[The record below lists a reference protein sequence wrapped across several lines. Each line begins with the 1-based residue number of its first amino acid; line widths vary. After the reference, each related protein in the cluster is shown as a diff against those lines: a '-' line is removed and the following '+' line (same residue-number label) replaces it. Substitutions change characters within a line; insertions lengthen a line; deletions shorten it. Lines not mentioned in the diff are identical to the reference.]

1 MKRFLILS
9 FSAGLAFAFS
19 FLLSAPDAR
28 AQKYGNLSKKEAR
41 EIIKRVELESDI
53 FRRSLDNFLDDSP
66 VDGSDRETR
75 YNDRMKEFEKA
86 VDDTKRHFDTGDRY
100 QEGRA
105 RIEELIRA
113 ANPVN
118 EIMRNEDFNEALQ
131 HRWKNIRKDI
141 NRLAK
146 NYDLARLPN

>member
-9 FSAGLAFAFS
+9 FSVGFAFVFS
-19 FLLSAPDAR
+19 FVLSAADAQ

-41 EIIKRVELESDI
+41 QIIKRVELESDI
-53 FRRSLDNFLDDSP
+53 FRRALDDFLDDSSI
-66 VDGSDRETR
+66 DGSNRETR

-86 VDDTKRHFDTGDRY
+86 VDDAKRHFDTGDRY
-100 QEGRA
+100 DEGRM
-105 RIEELIRA
+105 RVEELMRA

-131 HRWKNIRKDI
+131 HRWRNIRKDI

-146 NYDLARLPN
+146 NYDLRRLSD

>member
-9 FSAGLAFAFS
+9 FSVGFVFVFS
-19 FLLSAPDAR
+19 FLLNAADVQ
-28 AQKYGNLSKKEAR
+28 AQKYGNLTKKEAR

-53 FRRSLDNFLDDSP
+53 FRRALDNYLDDSS

-86 VDDTKRHFDTGDRY
+86 VDDAKRHFDTGDRY
-100 QEGRA
+100 QESRA
-105 RIEELIRA
+105 RVDELLRA
-113 ANPVN
+113 ANLVN
-118 EIMRNEDFNEALQ
+118 EIMRREDFNETLQ
-131 HRWKNIRKDI
+131 LRWKNIRKDI

-146 NYDLARLPN
+146 NYDLAKLRG

>member
-9 FSAGLAFAFS
+9 FSVSFAFVFS
-19 FLLSAPDAR
+19 LFLNVGDAK
-28 AQKYGNLSKKEAR
+28 AQKYGNMSKKEAR
-41 EIIKRVELESDI
+41 EIIKRVEVESDI
-53 FRRSLDNFLDDSP
+53 FRRTLDDYLDDSSL
-66 VDGSDRETR
+66 DSSDRETR

-86 VDDTKRHFDTGDRY
+86 VDDAKRHFNTGDRY
-100 QEGRA
+100 DEA
-105 RIEELIRA
+105 RMRVEELIRA

-118 EIMRNEDFNEALQ
+118 EIMRREDFNDALQ

>member
-9 FSAGLAFAFS
+9 FSVGFAFLFS
-19 FLLSAPDAR
+19 FFLNAGDAQ
-28 AQKYGNLSKKEAR
+28 AQRYGSMSKKEAR
-41 EIIKRVELESDI
+41 EIIKRVEVESDI
-53 FRRSLDNFLDDSP
+53 FRRALDDFLDDSSL
-66 VDGSDRETR
+66 DSSDRETR

-86 VDDTKRHFDTGDRY
+86 VDDAKRHFDTGDRY
-100 QEGRA
+100 EEA
-105 RIEELIRA
+105 RMRVEELVRA

-118 EIMRNEDFNEALQ
+118 EIMLREDFNDGLQ

-146 NYDLARLPN
+146 NYDLRRLPD

>member
-9 FSAGLAFAFS
+9 FSAGFAFVFS
-19 FLLSAPDAR
+19 LFLNVADAQ
-28 AQKYGNLSKKEAR
+28 AQRYGNMSKKEAR

-53 FRRSLDNFLDDSP
+53 FRRTLDDFLDDSNI
-66 VDGSDRETR
+66 DGSDRETR

-86 VDDTKRHFDTGDRY
+86 VDDAKRHFDTGDRY
-100 QEGRA
+100 DEA
-105 RIEELIRA
+105 RMRVEELVRA

-118 EIMRNEDFNEALQ
+118 EIMLREDFNEAMQ

>member
-1 MKRFLILS
+1 MKRFLILA
-9 FSAGLAFAFS
+9 FSVGFAFVFS
-19 FLLSAPDAR
+19 LLLSAADAQ

-53 FRRSLDNFLDDSP
+53 FRRSLDDFLDDSSI
-66 VDGSDRETR
+66 DGSDRETR

-86 VDDTKRHFDTGDRY
+86 VDDAKRHFDTGDRY
-100 QEGRA
+100 EESRA
-105 RIEELIRA
+105 RIEELVRA

-118 EIMRNEDFNEALQ
+118 EILRNEDFSEALQ

-146 NYDLARLPN
+146 NYDLARLPD

>member
-9 FSAGLAFAFS
+9 FSVGFAFVFS
-19 FLLSAPDAR
+19 FLLSAGEAQ
-28 AQKYGNLSKKEAR
+28 AQKYGNLTKKEAR

-53 FRRSLDNFLDDSP
+53 FRRALDNYLDDSN

-86 VDDTKRHFDTGDRY
+86 VDDAKRHFDTGDRY
-100 QEGRA
+100 
-105 RIEELIRA
+105 EESRTRVDELLRA
-113 ANPVN
+113 ANLVN
-118 EIMRNEDFNEALQ
+118 EIMRREDFNETLQ
-131 HRWKNIRKDI
+131 LRWKNIRKDI

-146 NYDLARLPN
+146 NYDLAKLPN